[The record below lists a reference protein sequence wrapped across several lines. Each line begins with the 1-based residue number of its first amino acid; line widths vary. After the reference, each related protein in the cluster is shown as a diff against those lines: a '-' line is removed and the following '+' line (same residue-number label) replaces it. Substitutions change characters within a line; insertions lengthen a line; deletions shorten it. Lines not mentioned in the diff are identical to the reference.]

1 MSQLAQDAPK
11 TELIA
16 AHVDEMTRAELLTL
30 ARREDRSV
38 ASIVRRALREFLD
51 RGNNDEGGTR

>member
-1 MSQLAQDAPK
+1 MSQLAQGAPK

-16 AHVDEMTRAELLTL
+16 AHVDETTRAELLTL

-38 ASIVRRALREFLD
+38 ASIIRRALREFLE
-51 RGNNDEGGTR
+51 RDEKGEAT

>member
-1 MSQLAQDAPK
+1 MSQLAQEAPK

-16 AHVDEMTRAELLTL
+16 AHVDEMTRAELLAL
-30 ARREDRSV
+30 ARMEDRSV

-51 RGNNDEGGTR
+51 RGDNEKESP